1 MDHDRRDCRPG
12 SPARRWGSN
21 GRVGTRP
28 GDPPDIAAAR
38 EGLGRSRGGLTSK
51 IHAACDALGNPL
63 RLVITPGQRGD
74 MTQASALIDAM
85 ETGAVIGDKGYDSD
99 ALVEQIESAGAV
111 AVIPSRKN
119 RTVARDHD
127 ANLYADRNKIE
138 RFFGR
143 LKQCR
148 RVATRYEKPGQN
160 YLSMVFLASAL
171 ISLK

>member
-1 MDHDRRDCRPG
+1 
-12 SPARRWGSN
+12 
-21 GRVGTRP
+21 
-28 GDPPDIAAAR
+28 
-38 EGLGRSRGGLTSK
+38 
-51 IHAACDALGNPL
+51 
-63 RLVITPGQRGD
+63 

-148 RVATRYEKPGQN
+148 RVATRYEKLGQN

>member
-1 MDHDRRDCRPG
+1 MDHDRRDRCP
-12 SPARRWGSN
+12 SPPARRWSSKK
-21 GRVGTRP
+21 

-63 RLVITPGQRGD
+63 RLALTPGQRGE
-74 MTQASALIDAM
+74 MTQASALIDGMAP
-85 ETGAVIGDKGYDSD
+85 GAVIGDKGYDSD
-99 ALVEQIESAGAV
+99 ALVEQIEIAGAV

-119 RTVARDHD
+119 RTVQRDHD
-127 ANLYADRNKIE
+127 RNLYADRNKIE

-148 RVATRYEKPGQN
+148 RVATRYEKLGQN
-160 YLSMVFLASAL
+160 YLSMVFFASAL
-171 ISLK
+171 IALK